1 MLYHPNKFASYLS
14 PNIATHIMAI
24 YTGAMEILLDAEMRE
39 SFDEQW
45 KRGWG
50 SRDFKKWQRAQEM
63 KKLGEVNTWT
73 VLKKIWVED
82 LRKIRFGDL

>member
-1 MLYHPNKFASYLS
+1 MLYHPDKSASYLS

-63 KKLGEVNTWT
+63 EKLGEVNTWT
-73 VLKKIWVED
+73 VLKETRVGD
-82 LRKIRFGDL
+82 LRKIRFGGL